1 MFLDSWIA
9 YLKPS
14 NASRITGLSLHD
26 PFAIAG
32 FIMLL
37 LLVPI
42 ALVLVTV
49 TARQSAESVWDDVRI
64 DAMFRPPCPHRS
76 RLSAAEDVPWQSDA
90 RQSQR
95 SDRAT
100 REICVVSFADVI
112 DVPRTPCTP
121 QTPGTPRLPSI
132 LRISRKMDAPEDSL
146 DEIPLLP
153 PSPDRPQVK
162 AVPTPQASDLSLPDE
177 YDFIDVYTHDSRIQQ
192 APRLDV
198 TADDLEARRRWTEE
212 MHDSL
217 REVSAVEM
225 V

>member
-37 LLVPI
+37 LLIPI
-42 ALVLVTV
+42 VLVLVTV
-49 TARQSAESVWDDVRI
+49 TARQSAESVWDGVRI

-76 RLSAAEDVPWQSDA
+76 RLSGAEEGPWQSDA

-100 REICVVSFADVI
+100 RGTRVVSFADVV

-121 QTPGTPRLPSI
+121 QSPGTPRLPGI
-132 LRISRKMDAPEDSL
+132 LRMSRKADAPADGFE
-146 DEIPLLP
+146 EIPLLP
-153 PSPDRPQVK
+153 RSPDRPQVK
-162 AVPTPQASDLSLPDE
+162 AVPTPPASDLSLPDE
-177 YDFIDVYTHDSRIQQ
+177 YDFIDVYTHYSRIQQ
-192 APRLDV
+192 APRLEV
-198 TADDLEARRRWTEE
+198 TADDLEARQRWMEE

-217 REVSAVEM
+217 KEVSAVEM